1 MKDTSTMKFQTLATI
16 AASLFL
22 TIGSQGEPPRVEKI
36 VDILHEAIKST
47 EPLPLLEK
55 AKAQLK
61 VYRAKPG
68 ALAVGPR
75 AKGAIRAEAVD
86 RKQDA
91 MERLN
96 QAIAE
101 VKAGRDPKA
110 KIQAAIAELHGMGAM
125 KR

>member
-1 MKDTSTMKFQTLATI
+1 MKFQTLITI

-22 TIGSQGEPPRVEKI
+22 TIGSQAEPPRVEKI
-36 VDILHEAIKST
+36 VDTLHAAIKST

-55 AKAQLK
+55 AKAELK
-61 VYRAKPG
+61 TYRAKPG

-91 MERLN
+91 MEHLN
-96 QAIAE
+96 QAISEA
-101 VKAGRDPKA
+101 KAGRDPKP
-110 KIQAAIAELHGMGAM
+110 KIQATIAELHGMGAM

>member
-1 MKDTSTMKFQTLATI
+1 MKLQTLITI
-16 AASLFL
+16 VASLFL
-22 TIGSQGEPPRVEKI
+22 TISSQAEPARVEKI

-47 EPLPLLEK
+47 EPLPLLQK

-61 VYRAKPG
+61 VYHAKPG
-68 ALAVGPR
+68 AVAAGPR

-101 VKAGRDPKA
+101 AKAGRDPKS
-110 KIQAAIAELHGMGAM
+110 KIEATIAELHGMAAL

>member
-1 MKDTSTMKFQTLATI
+1 MKFQTLLTI
-16 AASLFL
+16 VASLFL
-22 TIGSQGEPPRVEKI
+22 TIGSQAEPARVEKI

-47 EPLPLLEK
+47 EPLPLLHK
-55 AKAQLK
+55 AKEELK
-61 VYRAKPG
+61 SYHAKPG

-101 VKAGRDPKA
+101 AKAGRDPKS
-110 KIQAAIAELHGMGAM
+110 KIEATIAELHGMGAM

>member
-1 MKDTSTMKFQTLATI
+1 MKFQILITI
-16 AASLFL
+16 VASLFL
-22 TIGSQGEPPRVEKI
+22 TISSQAEPARVEKI

-61 VYRAKPG
+61 VYRA
-68 ALAVGPR
+68 LAVGPR

-86 RKQDA
+86 RKKDA

-101 VKAGRDPKA
+101 AKAGRDPKS
-110 KIQAAIAELHGMGAM
+110 KIEATIAELHGMAAL

>member
-1 MKDTSTMKFQTLATI
+1 MKLQTLITI
-16 AASLFL
+16 VASLFF
-22 TIGSQGEPPRVEKI
+22 TISSQAEPARVEKI

-61 VYRAKPG
+61 VYRAKPAG
-68 ALAVGPR
+68 IAARPK
-75 AKGAIRAEAVD
+75 AKGAIRAESVD

-101 VKAGRDPKA
+101 AKAGRDPKS
-110 KIQAAIAELHGMGAM
+110 KIQATIAELHGMAAL